1 MLISGGDSCD
11 DLFLGLE
18 APPGIAVGVGLSGP
32 VDGAHRPVVGL
43 IVAQAGQF
51 SFEGCARA
59 DPASVAGVIVGIV
72 DAVLIFGG
80 LAAGRPG

>member
-18 APPGIAVGVGLSGP
+18 APPGIAVGVSLSGP
-32 VDGAHRPVVGL
+32 VDRPHRPVVGL
-43 IVAQAGQF
+43 TVDQAGRF

>member
-32 VDGAHRPVVGL
+32 IDGAHRPVVGL